1 MTIIIADDH
10 PLYMEALAHRIERI
24 FADAHVIQV
33 TCLEDAL
40 AVANSAEKAVR
51 MFLLDYHMPGV
62 SSATLEHLVQ
72 QYPNARVAVISGS
85 ADPDEVREVV
95 RAGAHGFIP
104 KTAKVDHLQ
113 HALQMLLAGGTSVP
127 TEYLLRGEPPVR
139 MATWA
144 ADLSEREIEVMGCL
158 ARGLS
163 NKQIARELGLA
174 EVTAKL
180 HVSSIFRKTGASSR
194 SEAAVLASKFRFGD
208 GDDSSR

>member
-10 PLYMEALAHRIERI
+10 PLYMEALAYRIQRI
-24 FADAHVIQV
+24 FADAHVVQV
-33 TCLEDAL
+33 TCLEEAL
-40 AVANSAEKAVR
+40 AVANNAKKAVR

-62 SSATLEHLVQ
+62 SSATLEHLVR
-72 QYPNARVAVISGS
+72 QYPTARVAVISGS

-127 TEYLLRGEPPVR
+127 AEYLLRAEPPVR

-144 ADLSEREIEVMGCL
+144 ADLSDREIEVMGCL

-180 HVSSIFRKTGASSR
+180 HVSSIFRKTGANSR

-208 GDDSSR
+208 GDASSR